1 MLAYIGGALS
11 PVFAPLGFGCWQAVA
26 ALLPGLTAKE
36 TVVSTLT
43 ILTGAEG
50 DAALAGSLAGLFS
63 PLSAASYLVFVL
75 LYTPCMAAVSALRQ
89 ELNSRRLT
97 LAVIAFELCLAWAVS
112 FLVFQG
118 GRLLGL
124 S

>member
-1 MLAYIGGALS
+1 M
-11 PVFAPLGFGCWQAVA
+11 
-26 ALLPGLTAKE
+26 
-36 TVVSTLT
+36 
-43 ILTGAEG
+43 
-50 DAALAGSLAGLFS
+50 
-63 PLSAASYLVFVL
+63 FVL

-97 LAVIAFELCLAWAVS
+97 VAVIAFELCLAWAVS